1 MCSTNKCGYVP
12 ARCIW
17 VPFLLIAQNNML
29 MLLLSLLSF
38 VAVVVVVVEE
48 HIDDLSVITVPFWV
62 IMQ

>member
-1 MCSTNKCGYVP
+1 
-12 ARCIW
+12 
-17 VPFLLIAQNNML
+17 